1 MWLCLKKA
9 IGTVGFLAGCLF
21 DLWNRVFNPKE
32 YTYRKA
38 KEIASGVFQSVFLA
52 GLFVVVF
59 ATSVSLGLRA
69 DAALLISLLSL
80 FVPYAAIYLFA
91 LLFSRRRAC
100 GKKDENRKKST

>member
-1 MWLCLKKA
+1 MWLCMKKA
-9 IGTVGFLAGCLF
+9 IGTVGFLTGCLF

-52 GLFVVVF
+52 GLFVGVF
-59 ATSVSLGLRA
+59 STSVSLGLRA

-80 FVPYAAIYLFA
+80 FVPYAAIFLFA
-91 LLFSRRRAC
+91 LLFFAAT
-100 GKKDENRKKST
+100 GLRKKR

>member
-9 IGTVGFLAGCLF
+9 IGTVGFWAGCLF

-32 YTYRKA
+32 YTYRKT

-52 GLFVVVF
+52 GLFVGVF

-80 FVPYAAIYLFA
+80 FVPYAAIFLFA
-91 LLFSRRRAC
+91 LLFFAATAL
-100 GKKDENRKKST
+100 RKKR